1 MKRAFFLV
9 GIVVLTAV
17 SYGGTIAI
25 TAQDVGGGRL
35 SIGYEVIDGADR
47 PAAFSFYIGLSD
59 GATIEEVL
67 FASPLFPL
75 CPGTVQFDGIGGI
88 SNYGTPVINNTVE
101 MGIRVIPRESHGSA
115 GDLNQDGFVTNDD
128 AMFVAADWGRG
139 GMSSGDIDGSGYVD
153 IIDYGILAGSDPA
166 VGDSG
171 EILLL
176 QLSPGGENMTS
187 VSIDGHPG
195 CGGVVAN
202 YGVPVDVIVPGETK
216 VVVPEPA
223 TILLL
228 GLGFFGL
235 KRKA

>member
-1 MKRAFFLV
+1 MKRAFFV
-9 GIVVLTAV
+9 AGIVVLTAV

-35 SIGYEVIDGADR
+35 SIGYDVIDGVDR

-59 GATIEEVL
+59 GATIEDVL

-88 SNYGTPVINNTVE
+88 SKYGTPVINNTVE
-101 MGIRVIPRESHGSA
+101 MGIRVIPRA
-115 GDLNQDGFVTNDD
+115 GFGPADLNWDGFVNNWD
-128 AMFVAADWGRG
+128 ATLLAGDWGMG

-176 QLSPGGENMTS
+176 QLASGGENMTS
-187 VSIDGHPG
+187 VSIGGYPL
-195 CGGVVAN
+195 CGGIVGN
-202 YGVPVDVIVPGETK
+202 FGVPVDVIVPGETK

-228 GLGFFGL
+228 GLGFFAL
-235 KRKA
+235 KRRA